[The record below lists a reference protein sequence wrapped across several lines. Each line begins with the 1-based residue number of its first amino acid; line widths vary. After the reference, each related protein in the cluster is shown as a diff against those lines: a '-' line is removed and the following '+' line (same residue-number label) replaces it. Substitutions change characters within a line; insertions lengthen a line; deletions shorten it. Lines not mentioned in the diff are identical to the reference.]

1 MATLRTPPFKVSGLW
16 ELRKPWVCN
25 GTQVYTCIAIRKF
38 DEILLD
44 QGDIYRD
51 YYYPKGLAYG
61 VYEADKELGASIVTI
76 LSEFGEEIDVPDTY
90 IVKYPQVNLADYHH
104 VVLSASLGPLPTKS
118 NLTHVRAKMMEVLE
132 AVVGKKPTI
141 KLHSAPVTNAI
152 TTKQAQQAE
161 QVRQSAITDRTT
173 TYMAVSELEKK
184 LTDTLSSNILL
195 KKYVAQLEAEKE
207 ALLTEGTAGKVVENN
222 KKLKAE
228 VAKLT
233 EETVNLKKK
242 HAEDIKTLT
251 TKLTKEKEDEVYK
264 LNQEI
269 FKLREALVKAK
280 DQASVGIAPKSVDE
294 IEEIKRKVLEDS
306 EQARRKS
313 SAGLKEDV
321 EKKLK
326 EQSQQS
332 SPPASPPQTDPPPAS
347 PPAGSPGG

>member
-104 VVLSASLGPLPTKS
+104 VILSASLGPLPTKA

-141 KLHSAPVTNAI
+141 KLHSAPVMNAI
-152 TTKQAQQAE
+152 TTKQARQAE

-173 TYMAVSELEKK
+173 TYVAVSELEKK
-184 LTDTLSSNILL
+184 LTDALASNILL
-195 KKYVAQLEAEKE
+195 KRYVAQLEAEKE
-207 ALLTEGTAGKVVENN
+207 TSISQGVAGKVVEEN
-222 KKLKAE
+222 KRLKTE
-228 VAKLT
+228 MAKAT
-233 EETVNLKKK
+233 EENVLLKKK
-242 HAEDIKTLT
+242 HTEDLKVLT
-251 TKLTKEKEDEVYK
+251 TKLTREKEDEVYK

-280 DQASVGIAPKSVDE
+280 DQASVGVAPKTVDE
-294 IEEIKRKVLEDS
+294 IEEIKRKVLADT
-306 EQARRKS
+306 EQQRRSS
-313 SAGLKEDV
+313 SAGLREDV

-326 EQSQQS
+326 AQSQSTGAAQGTESAQGS
-332 SPPASPPQTDPPPAS
+332 SASQGNGP
-347 PPAGSPGG
+347 